1 MSIQELTNRVVLVT
15 RPQHQAVQ
23 LAQLIEAAGG
33 KALLFPSIEIQ
44 SLQDNPHVQQ
54 TFAQINQY
62 DMLIFTSANAVM
74 QAQLILQSMARA
86 PESIEAQI
94 AVIGKATQVAAQQAG
109 FKVSIQPE
117 QGFNSAAL
125 LALPQMQ
132 LVSNQRILLVRGQ
145 SGLEVLA
152 ETLRERGAIVDY
164 AEVYCRAVPVTD
176 SGLQRHQLSQ
186 HWSDYGITDIIV
198 TSNETLQNLYD
209 MLEMPARQEMLKAHL
224 LVPSKR
230 CATLA
235 NSLGFTRI
243 TQAESA
249 LNQHMI
255 NALFK

>member
-1 MSIQELTNRVVLVT
+1 MSTNDLTNRVVLVT
-15 RPQHQAVQ
+15 RPQHQAAEM
-23 LAQLIEAAGG
+23 AQMIEEAGG

-44 SLQDNPHVQQ
+44 SLRDNPHVQQ

-74 QAQLILQSMARA
+74 QAQQVLQSMGCA
-86 PESIEAQI
+86 PESVEAQI
-94 AVIGKATQVAAQQAG
+94 AVIGKATQAAAKQAG
-109 FKVSIQPE
+109 FKVGIQPQ

-186 HWSDYGITDIIV
+186 HWADYGITDIIV
-198 TSNETLQNLYD
+198 TSNESLQNLYD
-209 MLEMPARQEMLKAHL
+209 MLDMPAQEAMLKVHL

-230 CATLA
+230 CVTLA
-235 NSLGFTRI
+235 NSLGFERI

-249 LNQHMI
+249 LNQHMV
-255 NALFK
+255 NALFE

>member
-1 MSIQELTNRVVLVT
+1 MSTHDLTNRVVLVT
-15 RPQHQAVQ
+15 RPEHQATP
-23 LAQLIEAAGG
+23 LAQQIEAAGG

-44 SLQDNPHVQQ
+44 SLRDNPHVQQ

-62 DMLIFTSANAVM
+62 DMLIFTSANAVI
-74 QAQLILQSMARA
+74 QAQQILQSMALS

-94 AVIGKATQVAAQQAG
+94 AVIGKATQAAAQQAG
-109 FKVSIQPE
+109 FKVGIQPQ
-117 QGFNSAAL
+117 QGFNSQAL

-152 ETLRERGAIVDY
+152 EALRERGAIVEY
-164 AEVYCRAVPVTD
+164 AEVYCRAVPVID
-176 SGLQRHQLSQ
+176 SGLHRHELSQ
-186 HWSDYGITDIIV
+186 HWAEYGITDIIV
-198 TSNETLQNLYD
+198 TSNESLQNLYD
-209 MLEMPARQEMLKAHL
+209 MLEMPARQEMLKVHL

-235 NSLGFTRI
+235 SSLGFQRI
-243 TQAESA
+243 TQTESA

-255 NALFK
+255 NALFE

>member
-1 MSIQELTNRVVLVT
+1 MSTQDLTNRVVLVT
-15 RPQHQAVQ
+15 RPQHQAEK
-23 LAQLIEAAGG
+23 LAQMIETAGG

-44 SLQDNPHVQQ
+44 SLRDNPHVQQ

-62 DMLIFTSANAVM
+62 DMLIFTSVNAVM
-74 QAQLILQSMARA
+74 QASQVLQSMAHT

-94 AVIGKATQVAAQQAG
+94 AVIGKATQAAAQQAG
-109 FKVSIQPE
+109 FKVSIQPQ
-117 QGFNSAAL
+117 QGFNSEAL

-145 SGLEVLA
+145 SGLELLA
-152 ETLRERGAIVDY
+152 HSLRERGAIVEY
-164 AEVYCRAVPVTD
+164 AEVYCRAVPVIDT
-176 SGLQRHQLSQ
+176 GLQRHQLSQ
-186 HWSDYGITDIIV
+186 YWADYGISDIIV
-198 TSNETLQNLYD
+198 TSNESLQNLYD
-209 MLEMPARQEMLKAHL
+209 MLEMPARQEMLKVRL

-235 NSLGFTRI
+235 NSLGFQRI

-255 NALFK
+255 NALFE

>member
-1 MSIQELTNRVVLVT
+1 MSTNDLTNRVVLVT
-15 RPQHQAVQ
+15 RPQHQAAEM
-23 LAQLIEAAGG
+23 AQMIEEAGG

-44 SLQDNPHVQQ
+44 SLRDNPHVQQ

-74 QAQLILQSMARA
+74 QAQQVLQSMGSA

-94 AVIGKATQVAAQQAG
+94 AVIGKATQAAAKQAG
-109 FKVSIQPE
+109 FKVSIQPQ

-186 HWSDYGITDIIV
+186 HWADYGITDIIV
-198 TSNETLQNLYD
+198 TSNESLQNLYD
-209 MLEMPARQEMLKAHL
+209 MLDMPAQEAMLKVHL

-230 CATLA
+230 CVTLA
-235 NSLGFTRI
+235 NSLGFERI

-249 LNQHMI
+249 LNQHMV
-255 NALFK
+255 NALFE